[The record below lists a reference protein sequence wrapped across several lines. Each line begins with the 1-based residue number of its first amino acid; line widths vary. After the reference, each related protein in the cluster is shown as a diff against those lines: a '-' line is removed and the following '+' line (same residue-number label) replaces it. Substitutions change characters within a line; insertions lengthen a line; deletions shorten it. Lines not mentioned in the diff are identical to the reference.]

1 MPKYNDLAS
10 CLFFDP
16 VLSDLFIRYFVYE
29 PYPFDCE
36 ADETRD
42 VPHLFFVADGTGV
55 FTLKGNTFNLKK
67 NDFFFLP
74 PHTPFSY
81 RKTGELRLYYVAF
94 SGPESKDL
102 IAAFPTTE
110 EAPVYTPST
119 DFTPLWETYFLRV
132 TKSTSPLSDRM
143 AKALLYELTYRFS
156 EETGKGQR
164 PAERDEPSLGDAVL
178 SYVNAHF
185 ADPDLSLK
193 KISRLFH
200 FSYSY
205 LSQVFMRQTG
215 TALQNHVNHLRL
227 ARAEE
232 LLKTTDEEIKSI
244 AIKVGF
250 RDPLYFSRAFKA
262 RTGKSPSEFR
272 KFKKNAKDPLFR
284 NFYVLD

>member
-42 VPHLFFVADGTGV
+42 VPHLFFVADGTGI
-55 FTLKGNTFNLKK
+55 FTLKGNSFHLKK

-81 RKTGELRLYYVAF
+81 RKTGELRLYYIAF

-102 IAAFPTTE
+102 ISAFPVTE
-110 EAPVYTPST
+110 EAPVYTPAT

-185 ADPDLSLK
+185 SDPDLSLK

-205 LSQVFMRQTG
+205 LSQVFMKKTG
-215 TALQNHVNHLRL
+215 TALQNHVNNLRL

-250 RDPLYFSRAFKA
+250 RDPLYFSRAFKV